1 MAHDLCLTLNPFR
14 PEVARADNALA
25 DHSKTRAESPP
36 YERGAGSHASTPFSF
51 HRDDA
56 PFCPAA
62 GRPFP
67 EPAMAKAPGRVAV
80 IDDDRVMLEALDLLL
95 SSLGYDT
102 ELYQS
107 AEAFLNAAPT
117 SKATCLLVDIQLGES
132 SGLEL
137 ARRLKQR
144 GFHFPLIFMS
154 GSDDELTFKQA
165 INAGAVAFLRKP
177 FSADLLMRALIEA
190 ER

>member
-1 MAHDLCLTLNPFR
+1 
-14 PEVARADNALA
+14 
-25 DHSKTRAESPP
+25 
-36 YERGAGSHASTPFSF
+36 
-51 HRDDA
+51 
-56 PFCPAA
+56 
-62 GRPFP
+62 
-67 EPAMAKAPGRVAV
+67 MAKAPGRVAV

-117 SKATCLLVDIQLGES
+117 SKATCLLVDIQVGES